1 MKLIY
6 EASNIIEAHLILNLL
21 EQAELVARIDGE
33 YLQGGIGELQAI
45 GGIRVMVQESDFSQ
59 AQDIVRQWDAGS
71 IQANSPEKTNNINK
85 KPANPYGVVALV
97 MAVNAVVFLAIGAS
111 GSDSTFL
118 FIAAGF
124 FCASIV
130 LGIMS

>member
-21 EQAELVARIDGE
+21 EQAKLVARIDGE

-45 GGIRVMVQESDFSQ
+45 GGMRVMVQESDFSQ
-59 AQDIVRQWDAGS
+59 AQDIIQQWDAGS
-71 IQANSPEKTNNINK
+71 PKEDSINK
-85 KPANPYGVVALV
+85 KPANPYGVVALL